1 MNRYLNYRTR
11 TRTRALYNTSTPLIN
26 AGLLVA
32 VLCERP
38 YFSTYIYTYLHTYLP
53 IYIPPYPSTS

>member
-1 MNRYLNYRTR
+1 MKREFFSSIRYEYQT
-11 TRTRALYNTSTPLIN
+11 TVPLIN

-32 VLCERP
+32 MLCERP